1 MVKLEIQ
8 KGSSIG
14 YNTPLA
20 NALEQIELTQGNH
33 FLLARNGRGKTTLLR
48 SIAGS
53 IRFLA
58 GGCEHNARVHIVRDD
73 LLFEPALNAKHIF
86 SSFLNKQQL
95 KDALAFAEQIELD
108 TKRPFGKLSFG
119 NRHKVSLILAEFSA
133 QCEQASILLLDEP
146 YTGLDSVTRNAFDQ
160 LWQKEQYPI
169 LRLIS
174 CHPDFDAVTI
184 KSAIMITD
192 SNILHKQDPK
202 GIVWG
207 SIKDQLH

>member
-14 YNTPLA
+14 YNSPLA
-20 NALEQIELTQGNH
+20 SALEHIELTQGNH

-58 GGCEHNARVHIVRDD
+58 GGCEHQACLHLVRDD
-73 LLFEPALNAKHIF
+73 LLFEPALSPKHIF
-86 SSFLNKQQL
+86 SSFLNKKQL
-95 KDALAFAEQIELD
+95 ADALKFAEQIELD
-108 TKRPFGKLSFG
+108 TKRAFGKLSFG

-133 QCEQASILLLDEP
+133 QTDTPSILLLDEP
-146 YTGLDSVTRNAFDQ
+146 YTGLDSFTRASFDK
-160 LWQKEQYPI
+160 LWAGSDYPI

-174 CHPDFDAVTI
+174 CHPDFDAVSI
-184 KSAIMITD
+184 NSAIMITD
-192 SNILHKQDPK
+192 SNILHKQDK
-202 GIVWG
+202 NGIVWG
-207 SIKDQLH
+207 NIKDQLH